1 MGKNTLHLAIT
12 TGSGRVR
19 RSKGHAISLV
29 GNSKIKDDLQ
39 ADQIQL
45 QTRHQRLLIL
55 FADLERAH
63 DRYLT
68 FYESSPVSY
77 ISLDQDASILG
88 INLTGAE
95 LFSVARGEILGGSFT
110 TFVTFWDLP
119 RFRTLLR
126 KAMKTTQQT
135 SLDLTL
141 QRRDGS
147 TFQAQCDCVRAV
159 CEGRDEIHLTLIDI
173 TERKRVEAEVK
184 QLTFH
189 DPLTSLPNRRLLLE
203 HLQTALMRC
212 ARTEQLGA
220 VFYIDLDDFKT
231 LNHTYGHAV
240 GDVLLQQVAER
251 LTGCFRKE
259 DMLARTGG
267 DEFVVV
273 AQNLGKNSNAARLK
287 ALKLG
292 QKLLKSLSTPFM
304 LMGHKH
310 RISAS
315 VGVTLIR
322 DTRWPV
328 ETLLKNADLA
338 LHSAKT
344 AGRSKVHFFHPDMQA
359 EVIARGLLDSDIR
372 MGLHEKQFLLHYQRQ
387 VDQYGRTTGVEAL
400 IRWQHPERG
409 LLLPAEFIPYAQEK
423 GLIGLLG
430 QQVLEAACTQLKR
443 WNNLPHMAT
452 MSIAIK
458 VSSSEFCQPEYVDRL
473 LATVKRIGANASNLV
488 LELTES
494 VMFFSLDETL
504 AKMVALKSH
513 GVRFALDEFGVGYSS
528 MAYLSRLPLDQLK
541 MDRTFIRD
549 LGRHASDVVVTHSI
563 IALGQ
568 SLGLKVL
575 AEGVETEEQ
584 RAFLLS
590 HGCSAY
596 QGLLFGG
603 PGPAEEFSTSLS
615 AVQFNCAS

>member
-1 MGKNTLHLAIT
+1 MGKNTLHLAT
-12 TGSGRVR
+12 TTSSGGAR
-19 RSKGHAISLV
+19 RLTDHAISLL
-29 GNSKIKDDLQ
+29 SDSRKDDQQ

-45 QTRHQRLLIL
+45 QARHQRLLVL

-77 ISLDQDASILG
+77 LSLDQNATILG

-95 LFSVARGEILGGSFT
+95 LFSVTRGEVLGSSFT
-110 TFVTFWDLP
+110 TYVTFWDLP
-119 RFRTLLR
+119 RFRALLR
-126 KAMKTTQQT
+126 KAAKTTQQT

-141 QRRDGS
+141 QRKDGS
-147 TFQAQCDCVRAV
+147 TFQAQCDCVRV
-159 CEGRDEIHLTLIDI
+159 VRDGRDEIYLTLIDI

-184 QLTFH
+184 QLAFH
-189 DPLTSLPNRRLLLE
+189 DSLTSLPNRRLLLE

-231 LNHTYGHAV
+231 LNDTYGHAL
-240 GDVLLQQVAER
+240 GDVLLQQVAKR
-251 LTGCFRKE
+251 LMLCFRKE

-292 QKLLKSLSTPFM
+292 QKLLKSLSAPFL

-310 RISAS
+310 RASAS

-338 LHSAKT
+338 LYSAKS
-344 AGRSKVHFFHPDMQA
+344 AGRNKVHFFHPDMQT
-359 EVIARGLLDSDIR
+359 EVTARGLLDVDIR
-372 MGLHEKQFLLHYQRQ
+372 IGLHEKQFFLHYQRQ
-387 VDQYGRTTGVEAL
+387 VDEHGRTTGAEAL

-409 LLLPAEFIPYAQEK
+409 LLLPAEFLPYAQEK

-430 QQVLEAACTQLKR
+430 QQVLETACHQLKR
-443 WNNLPHMAT
+443 WNDLPDRTT
-452 MSIAIK
+452 MKIAIK
-458 VSSSEFCQPEYVDRL
+458 VSSSEFCQPDYVERL
-473 LATVKRIGANASNLV
+473 LATVKRIGANASNMV
-488 LELTES
+488 VELTES

-504 AKMVALKSH
+504 AKMTALKTH
-513 GVRFALDEFGVGYSS
+513 GIRFALDEFGVGYSS

-541 MDRTFIRD
+541 IDQTFIRD
-549 LGRHASDVVVTHSI
+549 IGKHAGDVAVAHSI

-568 SLGLKVL
+568 SLGLEVL

-584 RAFLLS
+584 LAFLLS

-596 QGLLFGG
+596 QGLLFGR
-603 PGPAEEFSTSLS
+603 PGPADELSPWLST
-615 AVQFNCAS
+615 VQVTYAS